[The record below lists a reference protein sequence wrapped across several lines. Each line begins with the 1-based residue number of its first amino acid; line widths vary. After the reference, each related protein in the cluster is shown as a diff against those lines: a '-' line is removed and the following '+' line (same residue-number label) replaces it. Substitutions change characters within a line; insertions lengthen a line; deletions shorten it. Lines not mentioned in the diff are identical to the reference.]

1 MPASGSRPI
10 LVPLIVACAMFMQNL
25 DSTVIATALPTI
37 AQSLGESPLRLNV
50 AITCYLLSLAVF
62 IPISG
67 WTADRFGA
75 RRVFSAAIVVFTLGS
90 IACGMAN
97 SLPALVAARIL
108 QGMGGALM
116 VPVGRLVLLRTVPK
130 SDLVRAMSFV
140 SVPALIGPVMGP
152 PVGGFIVTYAS
163 WRWIF
168 FINIPI
174 GVLGIVLVN
183 MLVSDLKETGRR
195 PLDRSGFVLTGIGL
209 ASLAFGFE
217 NVGRGTLPI
226 VGVVGLLAV
235 GVICLMAFMSATPGG
250 CRIRSSIWRLF
261 RIPTYASASIGGFLF
276 RMGLGAL
283 PFLLPLM
290 LQVGFGLSALNSG
303 LLTFASAAGAML
315 MKTSAVRILRAFGF
329 RIVLVG
335 DAVISAAFLFG
346 YSLFRPD
353 TPHLVIFLALLIGGF
368 FRSLQM
374 TSINTLSYADVPA
387 CDAEPRHQPVE
398 HGPAVVANC
407 RRRDRRIDAAYGAD
421 IARRYNHNSRGFLP
435 GLCRRR
441 VDLASVGTILLE
453 DVARCRRRGQWP
465 TGGAMIHG
473 LTAAGSLMH
482 IERLDHLVMTVAD
495 IERTCEFYTRV
506 LGMEVVRFGE
516 GRTALRFGEQK
527 INLHPANN
535 IPGLVAERPTPARPI
550 CVS

>member
-1 MPASGSRPI
+1 MTASGSRPI

-37 AQSLGESPLRLNV
+37 AQSLGETPLRLNV

-152 PVGGFIVTYAS
+152 PVGGLIVTYAS

-168 FINIPI
+168 FINVPI

-195 PLDRSGFVLTGIGL
+195 PLDCSGFVLTGIGL

-217 NVGRGTLPI
+217 NVGRGTLPS

-235 GVICLMAFMSATPGG
+235 GVICLMAYLRHARRVSHPIIDLA
-250 CRIRSSIWRLF
+250 LF
-261 RIPTYASASIGGFLF
+261 SIPTYASASIGGFLF

-315 MKTSAVRILRAFGF
+315 MKTTAVRILRALGF

-387 CDAEPRHQPVE
+387 SMLSRATSLSSMAQQLSQTA
-398 HGPAVVANC
+398 GVA
-407 RRRDRRIDAAYGAD
+407 
-421 IARRYNHNSRGFLP
+421 
-435 GLCRRR
+435 
-441 VDLASVGTILLE
+441 
-453 DVARCRRRGQWP
+453 
-465 TGGAMIHG
+465 
-473 LTAAGSLMH
+473 TAALMLHTVLTLRGGTTLAAADFYPVFVGVALISLLSVPFFLKMSPDAGA
-482 IERLDHLVMTVAD
+482 EVSGRPV
-495 IERTCEFYTRV
+495 TR
-506 LGMEVVRFGE
+506 
-516 GRTALRFGEQK
+516 
-527 INLHPANN
+527 
-535 IPGLVAERPTPARPI
+535 
-550 CVS
+550 